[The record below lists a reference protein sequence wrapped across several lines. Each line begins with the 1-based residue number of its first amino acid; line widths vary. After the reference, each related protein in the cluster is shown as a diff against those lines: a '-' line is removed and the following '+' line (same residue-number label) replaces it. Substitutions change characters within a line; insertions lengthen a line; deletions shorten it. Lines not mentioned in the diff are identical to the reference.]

1 MDYMVYLSPNQKE
14 KLKVAY
20 RNKTDCSLRIEPKVG
35 NQKLRLSQTQVK
47 KLRDARANK
56 KACEIKLS
64 RTQIQQ
70 SGGFILPFLA
80 AAAPFIA
87 RTLGGLA
94 VSSGAKELYNKIRG
108 KGLGTMRR
116 TQRGKGY
123 ILPFM
128 LKN

>member
-1 MDYMVYLSPNQKE
+1 MVYLSPNQKE

-20 RNKTDCSLRIEPKVG
+20 RNKTDCSFRIEPKVG

-56 KACEIKLS
+56 KACDIKLS

-70 SGGFILPFLA
+70 SGGWIIPLLA

-94 VSSGAKELYNKIRG
+94 VSSGAKTLYNKIRG
-108 KGLGTMRR
+108 KG
-116 TQRGKGY
+116 Y
-123 ILPFM
+123 IMPWQV
-128 LKN
+128 KK